1 MVTSI
6 EYALIAGLAAVAL
19 VGAGVPLGKSL
30 TATFQEKK
38 AAHQPANTST
48 GAFCIEPAAGE
59 RDGTGRRNR

>member
-30 TATFQEKK
+30 TATFQEIS
-38 AAHQPANTST
+38 AALEPANTCT